1 MSTDMIRM
9 DGVYCVFVRPRRAE
23 HIMNSNDH
31 PECRRCG
38 RRFLN
43 GQILRR
49 HCVTAPNHHYCVPYA
64 KHCRTA
70 AGFRVHMEQV
80 HGSDDDDSD
89 DDSSEEE
96 DYYDLEDGWEDERS
110 EEEYLLNQ
118 ETSPSTLHGKTAM
131 SMTLKTRSTSGYR
144 HHLMMG
150 QPTRQRRVMRKMS
163 KRRLPSYVRCAK
175 KSTRLSVRLRV
186 DMCTVYGAFAPR
198 LNIQRHVRSAT
209 NKPPGTSFGRYIYL
223 RSDKIEWLGGV
234 A

>member
-9 DGVYCVFVRPRRAE
+9 DGVYCALCDQYFFDKRQRDE

-31 PECRRCG
+31 PECWRCG

-49 HCVTAPNHHYCVPYA
+49 HCVTAPNHHYCVPCD

-96 DYYDLEDGWEDERS
+96 DYYDLEDGWEDERG
-110 EEEYLLNQ
+110 EEEYPDEVSESGDEPLDTSWEDSNEYDFEDPEYLRLPPSFNDAATDDAEGSDEEDVK
-118 ETSPSTLHGKTAM
+118 ETSHFSCPMCEKEHTTLCATPCGHV
-131 SMTLKTRSTSGYR
+131 YC
-144 HHLMMG
+144 
-150 QPTRQRRVMRKMS
+150 
-163 KRRLPSYVRCAK
+163 VRCIRAALK
-175 KSTRLSVRLRV
+175 YTEACPVCDERATEDQLRK
-186 DMCTVYGAFAPR
+186 
-198 LNIQRHVRSAT
+198 I
-209 NKPPGTSFGRYIYL
+209 YI
-223 RSDKIEWLGGV
+223 SQE
-234 A
+234 